1 MNFRASLLSVT
12 CLGLVACGGGG
23 GSSLPG
29 GGSAIDT
36 TAPTVTFS
44 PTTLTVEGGSTGTST
59 LTATDNVGV
68 LGNPSV
74 TCTNGGSF
82 SNNTFTAPDVSTETT
97 SVCTATAQD
106 VARNTGSATLTVT
119 ITVAPDT
126 EAPSI
131 SFEPPTLTVA
141 SGGTGTSTLTAIDN
155 RDTPNVSVSCTNGGS
170 FDGST
175 FTAPDVTVETTSVCT
190 ASASDN
196 SGNDS
201 SATLTVTVNPPDT
214 TAPSVTLP
222 TANLTVESGQS
233 ASYIITVSDN
243 SGETIV
249 PTVTCDN
256 GGSWVNNE
264 FTAPTTETDV
274 TVTCTVTAT
283 DSGNNTTTDTFT
295 VQVTGDPTPNSVT
308 LSGKIQFDLVPLNT
322 TTNGLDYANTVISP
336 ARGVTV
342 QAVDASNAVLETTR
356 TNASG
361 DYTLEAP
368 INTDVRIR
376 ALAEMVSTTGP
387 QWDVKVIDNT
397 SNGDL
402 YVLQGSLTN
411 TGENNANRTLTADS
425 GWGGSSYTSARQAG
439 PFAILNP
446 IYDSLQ
452 KMAAADPDIVMPL
465 VNFNWSVNNTAT
477 NSGDNASGAIGTSF
491 YTNGNIFI
499 LGDDDDDT
507 DEYDD
512 HVVVHEWGHYF
523 EDRLSRSD
531 SIGGPHGGGD
541 RLDPRVAFGEGFGN
555 ALSGMMTD
563 DPVYRDSNRA
573 QQAQG
578 FSIDVESNAHSNEGW
593 FNEGSVQSIL
603 YDIYDSNSDGTDNVS
618 AGFAPIYNTLVS
630 ESYKT
635 TPYLTTIFHFA
646 EQYKTMNSGDTAGLD
661 ALLAE
666 QSINGSGPT
675 GSGETNSGSI
685 SGALPVY
692 KQVSVGGAS
701 VEVCSNA
708 VAGTYNKLGNR
719 AYIEVTP
726 SASGTH
732 TVTMSRVSGATSR
745 DPDFDIYNQG
755 ITSTAFSSR
764 GGAVDSETW
773 SGTLTAGTTYII
785 DAYDATNVFQ
795 GQTSPS
801 GAACYNVTV
810 TN

>member
-1 MNFRASLLSVT
+1 MYFKTSLLSVA

-23 GSSLPG
+23 SGGSIG
-29 GGSAIDT
+29 GGGAIDT
-36 TAPTVTFS
+36 TSPTVTFS
-44 PTTLTVEGGSTGTST
+44 PATLTVQGGSTGAST

-74 TCTNGGSF
+74 TCTNGGNF
-82 SNNTFTAPDVSTETT
+82 ANNTFTAPDVTTQTT

-106 VARNTGSATLTVT
+106 VARNIGTATLTVT

-131 SFEPPTLTVA
+131 SFEPATLTVA
-141 SGGTGTSTLTAIDN
+141 SGSTGTSVLTATDN
-155 RDTPNVSVSCTNGGS
+155 RGTPSVSINCTNGGS
-170 FDGST
+170 FDGQT
-175 FTAPDVTVETTSVCT
+175 FTAPSVTTETTSVCT
-190 ASASDN
+190 ATASDA

-201 SATLTVTVNPPDT
+201 RATLTVEITPPDT
-214 TAPSVTLP
+214 TAPTVTLP
-222 TANLTVESGQS
+222 TAALMVDS
-233 ASYIITVSDN
+233 AQTAAYVISVSDN
-243 SGETIV
+243 SGETIT

-256 GGSWVNNE
+256 GGSWANNE
-264 FTAPTTETDV
+264 FTAPTTETNV
-274 TVTCTVTAT
+274 TVTCTVMAT
-283 DSGNNTTTDTFT
+283 DSGNNTTTETFT
-295 VQVTGDPTPNSVT
+295 VDVTGVPTPTSVT
-308 LSGKIQFDLVPLNT
+308 ISGKIQFDLVPLNT
-322 TTNGLDYANTVISP
+322 TTNGLDYANTVVSP

-342 QAVDASNAVLETTR
+342 QAVDSANAVLVSTQ

-361 DYTLEAP
+361 DYSVEVDP
-368 INTDVRIR
+368 NTQVRIR
-376 ALAEMVSTTGP
+376 ALAEMVSTTGA

-397 SNGDL
+397 SNNAL
-402 YVLQGSLTN
+402 YVLQGTLTDS
-411 TGENNANRTLTADS
+411 GVANSSRTLTADS
-425 GWGGSSYTSARQAG
+425 GWGGSSYTTARQAG

-477 NSGDNASGAIGTSF
+477 SSGNNATGAIGTSF

-531 SIGGPHGGGD
+531 SIGGSHGGGD

-563 DPVYRDSNRA
+563 DPVYRDSSRA
-573 QQAQG
+573 RQAQG
-578 FSIDVESNAHSNEGW
+578 FSIDVESNVNSNEGW

-630 ESYKT
+630 ASYT
-635 TPYLTTIFHFA
+635 GTPYFTTIFHFA
-646 EQYKTMNSGDTAGLD
+646 EQYKMMNSGDSAGVD

-666 QSINGSGPT
+666 QSINGTGPT
-675 GSGETNSGSI
+675 GSGESNSGSI
-685 SGALPVY
+685 TGSLPVY
-692 KQVSVGGAS
+692 KQASVGGGA
-701 VEVCSNA
+701 VEVCSNDT
-708 VAGTYNKLGNR
+708 AGTYNKLGNR
-719 AYIEVTP
+719 AYVEVTP
-726 SASGTH
+726 TTTGSH
-732 TVTMSRVSGATSR
+732 TVTMSRTSGATNR
-745 DPDFDIYNQG
+745 DPDFDIYNMG
-755 ITSTAFSSR
+755 ITSSAFSSR
-764 GGAVDSETW
+764 GGTVDSESW

-795 GQTSPS
+795 GQTSPA
-801 GAACYNVTV
+801 GAACYNLTV